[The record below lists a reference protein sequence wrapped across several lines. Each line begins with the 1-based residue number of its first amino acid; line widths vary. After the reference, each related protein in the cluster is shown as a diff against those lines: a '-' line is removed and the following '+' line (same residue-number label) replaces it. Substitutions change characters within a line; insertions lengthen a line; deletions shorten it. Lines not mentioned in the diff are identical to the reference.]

1 MELIIYS
8 FFLFN
13 LIPAIHTEIF
23 IYGIAVSYGRNGLSV
38 GPARIRRDMTFVRK
52 ISLGR
57 TNVTAAEFFSFIR
70 GISVVYKV
78 KKYDLFRAN
87 CRHFSRLLIE
97 ELKPDRAFEG
107 IWIYYSDDSLI
118 NPGVRYL
125 EQCNLVSHT
134 CGMIYNEV
142 SCLLKKLIRAFAW
155 AQVWNSFELFVHGIP
170 IIVSRAVAILGN
182 RKSINRTP
190 NPTKGQIIPWS

>member
-107 IWIYYSDDSLI
+107 I
-118 NPGVRYL
+118 
-125 EQCNLVSHT
+125 
-134 CGMIYNEV
+134 
-142 SCLLKKLIRAFAW
+142 
-155 AQVWNSFELFVHGIP
+155 
-170 IIVSRAVAILGN
+170 
-182 RKSINRTP
+182 
-190 NPTKGQIIPWS
+190 